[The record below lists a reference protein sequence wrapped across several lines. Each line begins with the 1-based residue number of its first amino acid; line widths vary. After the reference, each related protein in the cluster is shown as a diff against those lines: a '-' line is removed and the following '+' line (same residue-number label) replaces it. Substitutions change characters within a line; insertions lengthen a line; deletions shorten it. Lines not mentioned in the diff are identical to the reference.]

1 MPRSR
6 LLTATVVPVA
16 ILATAATGCGSSNS
30 SSSTTQASPSTS
42 TKSKP
47 ATAGGGSTVKVSADP
62 SGALKFTQ
70 SSLSGKA
77 GKVTLQMSDPSSS
90 GLQHGISVEGNG
102 VDQTGTIVQ
111 PGGTATV
118 SATLKPGKYTF
129 YCPFDSHK
137 AQGMT
142 GTLTVK

>member
-1 MPRSR
+1 MSRPRFM
-6 LLTATVVPVA
+6 AAAVVPVA

-30 SSSTTQASPSTS
+30 GSSTTQASPSTS
-42 TKSKP
+42 TSKP
-47 ATAGGGSTVKVSADP
+47 ATAGGGSTLKLSADP

>member
-1 MPRSR
+1 MFRSR
-6 LLTATVVPVA
+6 FMAAAVVPVA
-16 ILATAATGCGSSNS
+16 ILATAVTGCGSSNS
-30 SSSTTQASPSTS
+30 GSSTTQASTS

-70 SSLSGKA
+70 SSLRGKA

>member
-6 LLTATVVPVA
+6 LLTAAVVPIA

-30 SSSTTQASPSTS
+30 SSSTTQVSPSTTS
-42 TKSKP
+42 TP
-47 ATAGGGSTVKVSADP
+47 ATAGGGPTVKLSADP

-70 SSLSGKA
+70 SSLSSKA

>member
-1 MPRSR
+1 MFRSR
-6 LLTATVVPVA
+6 FMAAAVMPVA
-16 ILATAATGCGSSNS
+16 ILATAVTGCGSSNNG
-30 SSSTTQASPSTS
+30 SSTTQASTS

>member
-1 MPRSR
+1 MFRSR
-6 LLTATVVPVA
+6 FMAAAVVPVA
-16 ILATAATGCGSSNS
+16 ILATAVTGCGSSNS
-30 SSSTTQASPSTS
+30 GSSTTQASTS

-111 PGGTATV
+111 L
-118 SATLKPGKYTF
+118 SLI
-129 YCPFDSHK
+129 HI
-137 AQGMT
+137 
-142 GTLTVK
+142 

>member
-1 MPRSR
+1 
-6 LLTATVVPVA
+6 
-16 ILATAATGCGSSNS
+16 
-30 SSSTTQASPSTS
+30 
-42 TKSKP
+42 
-47 ATAGGGSTVKVSADP
+47 
-62 SGALKFTQ
+62 
-70 SSLSGKA
+70 LSGKA

>member
-1 MPRSR
+1 MFRSR
-6 LLTATVVPVA
+6 FMAAAVVPVA
-16 ILATAATGCGSSNS
+16 ILATAVTGCGSSNS
-30 SSSTTQASPSTS
+30 GSSTTQASTS